1 MEAAIDRDRGE
12 RYDEEEE
19 LDSRAEFMMESM
31 VHQKFRDWI
40 DERIPALDSMTPHE
54 AVRSVDGR
62 DKVLE
67 MIKDMENREE
77 RKKMKGMHYMDI
89 GFIREELEL
98 RGEEA

>member
-19 LDSRAEFMMESM
+19 LDFRAEFMMESIM
-31 VHQKFRDWI
+31 HQKFRDWVN
-40 DERIPALDSMTPHE
+40 ERIPALDSMTPRE

-62 DKVLE
+62 NKVLE

-77 RKKMKGMHYMDI
+77 RKKMKGMHCLDI
-89 GFIREELEL
+89 SFIREELGL
-98 RGEEA
+98 RSEEA